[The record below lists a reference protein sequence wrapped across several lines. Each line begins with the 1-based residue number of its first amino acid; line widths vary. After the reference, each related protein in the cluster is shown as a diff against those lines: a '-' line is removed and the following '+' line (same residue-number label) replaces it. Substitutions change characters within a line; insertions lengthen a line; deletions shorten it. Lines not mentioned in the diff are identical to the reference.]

1 MESATNNRKK
11 LLNRVRRIRGQI
23 DSIERAL
30 TESQEDATTLQTLAA
45 CRGAIAG
52 LMVEIVEERV
62 RLHLLDPIRDAT
74 NQARIAQE
82 VHELFRT
89 YLK

>member
-1 MESATNNRKK
+1 MESTTNQRKK

-30 TESQEDATTLQTLAA
+30 RDGQEDATTLQTLSA

-52 LMVEIVEERV
+52 LMSEILEERV
-62 RLHLLDPIRDAT
+62 RVYLLDPAREPA
-74 NQARIAQE
+74 NQARLSQE
-82 VHELFRT
+82 ILELFRT

>member
-1 MESATNNRKK
+1 MESATNSRKK

-23 DSIERAL
+23 DSIERAIADN
-30 TESQEDATTLQTLAA
+30 QEDATTLQTLAA

-52 LMVEIVEERV
+52 LMTEIVEERV
-62 RLHLLDPIRDAT
+62 RLHLVDPGRDPA
-74 NQARIAQE
+74 NQARILQD
-82 VHELFRT
+82 VHEIFRT